1 MKSRIETDTTTKR
14 GSGYILVQSM
24 TLVRIPLSILF
35 LIIRLYGK
43 NADLRLALSLLLLV
57 IIELTD
63 AFDGKIARRYGLT
76 SEYGATLDPFADS
89 ISRLIVY
96 WALAITGNV
105 IFLVPLVM
113 AVRDIT
119 VAYSRIVLAQNN
131 QTVSAKLSGK
141 VKATVQAIGSFLAL
155 FGPLYWDHIGYWS
168 FYALSWLIIIATFLS
183 AIEYVKDA
191 LTALRKDEF

>member
-1 MKSRIETDTTTKR
+1 MKLSNESGPVIKR

-24 TLVRIPLSILF
+24 TLVRIPLAILF

-43 NADLRLALSLLLLV
+43 NADLKLIFSLILLI
-57 IIELTD
+57 IIEFTD

-89 ISRLIVY
+89 LSRLIIY
-96 WALAITGNV
+96 WALAVTANV

-113 AVRDIT
+113 AVRDVT
-119 VAYSRIVLAQNN
+119 VAYARIVLAQNN

-141 VKATVQAIGSFLAL
+141 VKASVQAIGSFLAL
-155 FGPLYWDHIGYWS
+155 LGPLYWSHIGYWS

-191 LTALRKDEF
+191 LTALRKDKL